1 MLGYCGI
8 FSVCGDGVHVPIW
21 VCLWRPEDK
30 LGVILQELS
39 SFFFQ
44 MRLIRQARLSSQR
57 VQGATCP
64 FLTSANTV
72 TPEFLFTWWESN
84 TVPQQLSSKH
94 FTDGASFQLLR
105 FPILGPAYL
114 ILTWCWMTAGASC
127 FSLLLSLW
135 YFFSCFFFSC
145 VVYLKYS
152 SEYPHYARQ

>member
-1 MLGYCGI
+1 MYPYGCACG
-8 FSVCGDGVHVPIW
+8 GQRTN
-21 VCLWRPEDK
+21 LA
-30 LGVILQELS
+30 
-39 SFFFQ
+39 SFFRSCPPFFQ
-44 MRLIRQARLSSQR
+44 MGLIRQARLSSQR
-57 VQGATCP
+57 VRGATCP
-64 FLTSANTV
+64 FLTSANTA